1 MGRIDLTRRQLVY
14 GLLGAG
20 AGLNL
25 TGCDS
30 SRPVSAPA
38 VTQLPQLITRDAPD
52 YEVWRQSMP
61 WQMRKPARYP
71 AAIMRPTTAAEVSDA
86 VRFAR
91 REGLQVTTRSGG
103 HHVWGSVLRDDGLL
117 VDMSR
122 FREVTVNAADGTA
135 TVGPAVWSDRL
146 ARELA
151 AENLAFPV
159 AHCATVPMGGY
170 LMGGGLGIN
179 GDEWG
184 PLACFS
190 VVGADIVTADGER
203 VTASADQNQDL
214 FWAVRGAGHGFFG
227 IVTAYKLKLYP
238 LPNAIRVNAYIY
250 PVERLAE
257 LGEWLREAAAAGLRK
272 TELLVLL
279 LENPDAD
286 PAAPAAER
294 KLCVVRPAVF
304 ADSESEAE
312 RILQPLAEHPL
323 AKQAL
328 FSTGLQAT
336 TIQKLLEESIDYQR
350 GFGFGRYAVDTV
362 WADAPAPALD
372 VVAREF
378 LQAPARKSHV
388 VVTIKGNTDLPA
400 DAALSRITDTWIG
413 AYAVWDRPENDRA
426 NIDWLRQTS
435 AALQPFA
442 AGHAIN
448 ELDTGGDPGK
458 IERTFSPEAWR
469 KLARVRAER
478 DPNGLFHGFLNS
490 A

>member
-1 MGRIDLTRRQLVY
+1 MAR
-14 GLLGAG
+14 
-20 AGLNL
+20 
-25 TGCDS
+25 
-30 SRPVSAPA
+30 SAA
-38 VTQLPQLITRDAPD
+38 LELPQVVKRGAED

-71 AAIMRPTTAAEVSDA
+71 AAIMRPTTVAEVGDA

-103 HHVWGSVLRDDGLL
+103 HHVWGAMLRDDGLL

-122 FREVTVNAADGTA
+122 FRGVTVNPADGTA
-135 TVGPAVWSDRL
+135 TVGPAAWSDRL

-190 VVGADIVTADGER
+190 VIGADIVTADGER
-203 VTASADQNQDL
+203 VTANADENQDL
-214 FWAVRGAGHGFFG
+214 YWAVRGAGHGFFG

-238 LPNAIRVNAYIY
+238 LPKAIRVNAYIY
-250 PVERLAE
+250 PVARLAE
-257 LGEWLREAAAAGLRK
+257 LGDWLRGAAADLPK

-286 PAAPAAER
+286 PAAPPAER

-304 ADSESEAE
+304 ADSDEEAE
-312 RILQPLAEHPL
+312 RILRPLAEHPL
-323 AKQAL
+323 AKEAL

-336 TIQKLLEESIDYQR
+336 TMQRLLEESIDYQR
-350 GFGFGRYAVDTV
+350 GFGFGRYAVDTL
-362 WADAPAPALD
+362 WADPPQPALD
-372 VVAREF
+372 VVAQEF

-388 VVTIKGNTDLPA
+388 VVTIKRNAALPD
-400 DAALSRITDTWIG
+400 DAALSQITDTWIG
-413 AYAVWDRPENDRA
+413 AYAVWDRAADDRA

-442 AGHAIN
+442 AGHSIN
-448 ELDTGGDPGK
+448 ELDTGADPGK

-469 KLARVRAER
+469 RLGAVRAAR
-478 DPNGLFHGFLNS
+478 DPDGIFHGFLES